1 LIGEFGGPELP
12 ATGCAFRFDSLLDDV
27 RATGAWS
34 TPKAFQLFLLAASE
48 AALSEAV
55 GLAET
60 LRSGGIRTG
69 VAVGPQKNPTSA
81 DCAARKTE
89 RIGLVSG
96 RPGGEITISD
106 GNTSEVVP
114 GDAEALLRR
123 LTSVASRESQAV
135 R

>member
-1 LIGEFGGPELP
+1 MRRVKSTRGEGGG
-12 ATGCAFRFDSLLDDV
+12 ARCAFRFDSLLDDV

-60 LRSGGIRTG
+60 LRSRGVRVG
-69 VAVGPQKNPTSA
+69 VAVGPQQQPTAA

-96 RPGGEITISD
+96 QRGAEITISD
-106 GNTSEVVP
+106 GNTSELAP
-114 GDAEALLRR
+114 SDAEALLQK
-123 LTSVASRESQAV
+123 LTSSS
-135 R
+135 